1 MFKIQILQ
9 IKKLK
14 LREIKE
20 LSFHLRAYQKVM
32 EPGGES
38 SLCDTSAC
46 PTLSL
51 QGIDAKTNLLS
62 CY

>member
-1 MFKIQILQ
+1 MFKNQILQ
-9 IKKLK
+9 IKKLT

-38 SLCDTSAC
+38 SLCVPVLAYTASSRHRRRD
-46 PTLSL
+46 
-51 QGIDAKTNLLS
+51 
-62 CY
+62 